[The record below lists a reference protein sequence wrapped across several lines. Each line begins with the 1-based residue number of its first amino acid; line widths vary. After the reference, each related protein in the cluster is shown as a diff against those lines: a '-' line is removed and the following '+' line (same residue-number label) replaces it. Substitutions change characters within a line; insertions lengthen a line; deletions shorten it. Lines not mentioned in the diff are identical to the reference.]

1 MRIITTE
8 KAPKAIGPY
17 SQAIM
22 ANSMLFIS
30 GQIAIEPKTNQF
42 IGGDIITQTKR
53 VLENI
58 QSILID
64 AGSSK
69 DRVLFCTVYMKNLDD
84 FAAFNEVYASF
95 FGEHHPARATVEVS
109 NLPKGA
115 LIEISAIAMVD

>member
-1 MRIITTE
+1 MRIISTE

-17 SQAIM
+17 SQAVE

-30 GQIAIEPKTNQF
+30 GQLAIEPETNQF
-42 IGGDIITQTKR
+42 IGGDIIAQTKH

-58 QSILID
+58 QSILIA

-69 DRVLFCTVYMKNLDD
+69 DRVLFCTIYLKNLND
-84 FAAFNEVYASF
+84 FAAFNEVYANF
-95 FGEHHPARATVEVS
+95 FGEHRPARATVEVS

-115 LIEISAIAMVD
+115 LIEISAIAIV